1 MKLASLSSVFLLR
14 LHTTENK
21 STPVSKLV
29 NYKSQNCNIIFTFF
43 LSFDFT
49 FIQQQKQDPLEDIQ
63 AILGQCADKLPAEER
78 ADSGLG
84 LYSDSGSE
92 FGRRNSDENESRP
105 CSSARSLSQN
115 TSAGDSIGSSR
126 SASGRPSPSPS
137 PSTSLA
143 NVRPAAMM
151 SAEGPGAAVGDGSF
165 ADDGSGRKT
174 TVTEHE
180 IAEEER
186 EGILAEEFVELLQEC
201 YKLQQELNDRINSS
215 SSASTRHHGGV
226 AGLGPKPN
234 LIV

>member
-137 PSTSLA
+137 PLTSLA
-143 NVRPAAMM
+143 NVRPAMSMM
-151 SAEGPGAAVGDGSF
+151 SADQGGATGDGE
-165 ADDGSGRKT
+165 T
-174 TVTEHE
+174 TERE
-180 IAEEER
+180 IAKEKEVT
-186 EGILAEEFVELLQEC
+186 LDPKFVELVQEC
-201 YKLQQELNDRINSS
+201 YALQRELDDGHPEFLSS
-215 SSASTRHHGGV
+215 SPGGR
-226 AGLGPKPN
+226 LGFKPD